1 MEKVKK
7 KLEETYTQVQNAIGW
22 TVDKRILLSIA
33 SFYVTTSKTFNGQRF
48 LAVSDTI
55 KEKSSWTSPL
65 RSQAHYMLVACLENE
80 SQNPSEAVDTVLA
93 KHNLLKEVGFKQSLH
108 SYLTTLLMSD
118 YAEKQA
124 SDVTR
129 AMALFNE
136 MKKHHPFLTSAD
148 DYLYAMMLGKMEG
161 NAVERADTMNRYY
174 RKLRKHGF
182 YMGNELQC
190 MSQVMTYTGAEY
202 DENIVSRAVSIRDQ
216 LKTSGVKIKMSH
228 YVMVAFLAV
237 LNVTDMQLQ
246 HSIETYRELSDMKLF
261 RWYKDMVLPIAVQL
275 ETKHMI
281 DQLETSSV
289 QFLSTIEMVIQAQ
302 QAAMV
307 ASMAATSSII
317 ASSGN

>member
-7 KLEETYTQVQNAIGW
+7 KLEETYSQVENAVGW
-22 TVDKRILLSIA
+22 SVDKRIILSIA
-33 SFYVTTSKTFNGQRF
+33 SYYVTTGKAFNGQRF
-48 LAVSDTI
+48 LTVSDTI
-55 KEKSSWTSPL
+55 KEKSSWSSPL
-65 RSQAHYMLVACLENE
+65 RSQAHYMLVAFLENE
-80 SQNPSEAVDTVLA
+80 SQDPSKAVDAVLA
-93 KHNLLKEVGFKQSLH
+93 KHDLLKEAGFKRSPH

-118 YAEKQA
+118 DAEEQA

-136 MKKHHPFLTSAD
+136 MKKHHPFLTSSD

-161 NAVERADTMNRYY
+161 NASERAETMNQYY
-174 RKLRKHGF
+174 RELRKHGF
-182 YMGNELQC
+182 YMGNELQW

-216 LKTSGVKIKMSH
+216 LKTAGVKVKMSH

-237 LNVTDMQLQ
+237 LSVTDTQLQ
-246 HSIETYRELSDMKLF
+246 HVIETYKELSKMKLF
-261 RWYKDMVLPIAVQL
+261 RWYKDMAIPIAIQL

-281 DQLETSSV
+281 DQSETSSV
-289 QFLSTIEMVIQAQ
+289 QFLMTIEMVIQAQ

-307 ASMAATSSII
+307 ATMAATSSVI
-317 ASSGN
+317 ASS